1 MSDSFIERKIYYHHT
16 DAGGVVYYATYLH
29 LLEEARVEFL
39 KENGLDMKA
48 LMDRGIVFPVV
59 HVEADY
65 KSPAKYGDRVRI
77 FTKIEKIGSASI
89 IFIQEIKRDEALL
102 VVAKT
107 VWACTGVDFKVR
119 RVPDDFKEVFKK
131 NNG

>member
-1 MSDSFIERKIYYHHT
+1 MKNPFIERKIYYHHT

-65 KSPAKYGDRVRI
+65 KSPAKYGDCVRI

-89 IFIQEIKRDEALL
+89 VFTQEIKRGEVLL
-102 VVAKT
+102 VIAKT
-107 VWACTGVDFKVR
+107 VWACTGTDLKVK
-119 RVPDDFKEVFKK
+119 RVPDDFRQALEK